1 MSTKC
6 VRVVPRSYGFAVRGA
21 IEDWKVI
28 KPQLDGYRIVDYWEW
43 GAWIESTG
51 RHYLVE
57 DVVAWG
63 SAI

>member
-1 MSTKC
+1 
-6 VRVVPRSYGFAVRGA
+6 VRGA